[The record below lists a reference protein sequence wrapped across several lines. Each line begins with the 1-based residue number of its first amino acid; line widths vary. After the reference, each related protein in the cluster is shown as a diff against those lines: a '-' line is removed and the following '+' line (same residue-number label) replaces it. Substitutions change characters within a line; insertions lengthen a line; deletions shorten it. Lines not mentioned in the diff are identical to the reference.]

1 MKKLVVL
8 LSVFLCFLFCSCT
21 TDTSGYKNELTSR
34 TWSAKL
40 DGGAEVKLSFN
51 GNAVTLY
58 LKSYDKTTKIEGKY
72 VADDKSFVIFA
83 PEISQNYTF
92 EYKPKGEN
100 LDLKY
105 NGSTIT
111 LKEAKP

>member
-8 LSVFLCFLFCSCT
+8 LSVFLCFLFCACT

-40 DGGAEVKLSFN
+40 DGGAEAKLSFN
-51 GNAVTLY
+51 GDTATLHI
-58 LKSYDKTTKIEGKY
+58 KSFDKTTELVGKY
-72 VADDKSFVIFA
+72 VADDKSFVIFV
-83 PEISQNYTF
+83 PEILQNYTF
-92 EYKPKGEN
+92 EYTPKGKN

-105 NGSTIT
+105 NGCTIT